1 MNYPYNSTRSAV
13 VTIFVW
19 IGVIVTLALV
29 APPISEVT
37 TNEQEEFLP
46 VGVESVQALEILR
59 NKYPMDDGIPAIAV
73 FHSDDGLDEFEL
85 GGIHDYIKFLGSDD
99 LPGVL
104 FDQIPTLDGYS
115 LINAF
120 KSSDGSTFAI
130 PFKVT
135 GSPSDPSFSNSID
148 AAVAQAQLIGGRVQ
162 VDANLTG
169 PATILRDAVKI
180 FQSIDL
186 RITLVTILVV
196 IVIMFFIYRAP
207 GLVFIPLFILVSAL
221 MVARFVAALV
231 VNLTGLP
238 LNDQVTSI
246 MSVLLFG
253 VGTNYVLFIVARYR
267 EEITNSSD
275 RFRAMESAM
284 RKVGP
289 SIIGSSMTTVVA
301 MFLLIFSTLGSFKTM
316 GPMLAITVSIMLI
329 VALTVLP
336 AAIVLMS
343 RLAFWPSRTIASQQ
357 NLVTKPIWEKIGRF
371 VVNRPK
377 TVFLVTTA
385 ILLIAITPSF
395 RMVPSFNFID
405 GFPDDVESKSGYALL
420 KKGFAPGDLSPTSV
434 FIHTPDHD
442 VIDHSAFIEG
452 LANAIEDNPG
462 VNYVKGMTRP
472 YGSYIGQQVDE
483 ASLKM
488 FNSPDGTTSRLDVS
502 LMGDPY
508 SEKALTVIED
518 IRSIIQSTI
527 NSQSITGVEV
537 LVGGDTAVQL
547 DTKTVID
554 EDTRLLAPLIL
565 FAILCV
571 LILIQRSFVAPL
583 YLLFSVIISY
593 AATFGISIFI
603 FQDIL
608 NHTGVAYSNGI
619 WIFVFLVAL
628 GADYNIFVIARIKEE
643 TERLGFNEGIA
654 VAVGKTG
661 GVVTSAGI
669 ILASTFAV
677 LTTLPLRDVFQLG
690 MAVMLGVL
698 IDTFVVR
705 TLLVPSMAAILKN
718 YSWWPSLGS
727 RKSET
732 TRH

>member
-1 MNYPYNSTRSAV
+1 MKYPYNSTRSAV

-29 APPISEVT
+29 APPVSEVT

-46 VGVESVQALEILR
+46 VGVESVQALEISR

-73 FHSDDGLDEFEL
+73 FHSEDGFDEFEL
-85 GGIHDYIKFLGSDD
+85 GGIHDYIKFLGSDY
-99 LPGVL
+99 LPGVI
-104 FDQIPTLDGYS
+104 FYETPTLDGYS

-207 GLVFIPLFILVSAL
+207 GLVFIPLLILVSAL
-221 MVARFVAALV
+221 MAARFVAALV
-231 VNLTGLP
+231 VDLTGLP

-253 VGTNYVLFIVARYR
+253 VGTNYVLFIVSRYR

-343 RLAFWPSRTIASQQ
+343 RLAFWPSRTIPSQQ

-371 VVNRPK
+371 IVKRPK
-377 TVFLVTTA
+377 AVFLVTTA

-434 FIHTPDHD
+434 FIHTPNHD

-452 LANAIEDNPG
+452 LANAIENNPG

-518 IRSIIQSTI
+518 IRSTIQSII
-527 NSQSITGVEV
+527 NSQSITGLEV

-643 TERLGFNEGIA
+643 TERLGFDEGIA

-727 RKSET
+727 RKSEI

>member
-1 MNYPYNSTRSAV
+1 M
-13 VTIFVW
+13 
-19 IGVIVTLALV
+19 IVTLALV

-73 FHSDDGLDEFEL
+73 FHSDDGFDEFEL

-99 LPGVL
+99 LPGVI

-148 AAVAQAQLIGGRVQ
+148 SAVAQAQLIGGRVQ

-231 VNLTGLP
+231 VDLTGLP

-718 YSWWPSLGS
+718 YSWWPLLGS
-727 RKSET
+727 RKSEP

>member
-73 FHSDDGLDEFEL
+73 FHSDDGFDEFEL

-99 LPGVL
+99 LPGVI

-231 VNLTGLP
+231 VDLTGLP

-518 IRSIIQSTI
+518 IRSIIQFTI

-603 FQDIL
+603 FQEIL

-718 YSWWPSLGS
+718 YSWWPLLGS

>member
-73 FHSDDGLDEFEL
+73 FHSDDGFDEFEL

-99 LPGVL
+99 LPGVI

-231 VNLTGLP
+231 VDLTGLP

-508 SEKALTVIED
+508 SEKALIVIED

-718 YSWWPSLGS
+718 YSWWPLLGS

-732 TRH
+732 TQH

>member
-59 NKYPMDDGIPAIAV
+59 NKYPMGDGMPAIAV
-73 FHSDDGLDEFEL
+73 FHSDDGFDEFEL
-85 GGIHDYIKFLGSDD
+85 GGIHDYIRFLGSDD
-99 LPGVL
+99 LPGVI
-104 FDQIPTLDGYS
+104 FDQIPTLDGYR

-207 GLVFIPLFILVSAL
+207 GLVFIPLLILVSAL

-231 VNLTGLP
+231 VDLTGLP

-442 VIDHSAFIEG
+442 VIEHSAFIEG

-462 VNYVKGMTRP
+462 VNHVKGMTRP

-732 TRH
+732 TQH

>member
-73 FHSDDGLDEFEL
+73 FHSDDGFDEFEL

-99 LPGVL
+99 LPGVI

-231 VNLTGLP
+231 VDLTGLP

-472 YGSYIGQQVDE
+472 YGSYIGQQIDE

-518 IRSIIQSTI
+518 IRSIIQFTI

-718 YSWWPSLGS
+718 YSWWPLLGS

>member
-73 FHSDDGLDEFEL
+73 FHSDDGFDEFEL

-99 LPGVL
+99 LPGVI

-231 VNLTGLP
+231 VDLTGLP

-518 IRSIIQSTI
+518 IRSIIQFTI

-718 YSWWPSLGS
+718 YSWWPLLGS

>member
-73 FHSDDGLDEFEL
+73 FHSDDGFDEFEL

-99 LPGVL
+99 LPGVI

-231 VNLTGLP
+231 VDLTGLP
-238 LNDQVTSI
+238 LKDQVTSI

-357 NLVTKPIWEKIGRF
+357 SLVTKPIWEKIGRF

-571 LILIQRSFVAPL
+571 LILILRSFVAPL

-654 VAVGKTG
+654 IAVGKTG

-677 LTTLPLRDVFQLG
+677 LTTLPLRDLFQLG

-718 YSWWPSLGS
+718 YNWWPLLGS